1 MPSGSTGRVSAYA
14 VWWIC
19 VELAW
24 WCCARLRRV
33 RTLERSVW
41 TSSCTGTRNRVLW
54 RFLWWSG
61 VVISLA
67 AVLLHSP
74 DACCL
79 SFCPAPGTCLWCEHL
94 VRSAIRR
101 SRGDPCRRLMAT
113 LGKRGCLYSLF
124 ADAIVNT
131 TMFQCQTAVMSPTEY
146 TRYKVMVQMVNV
158 LVWPTYCITRCKDE
172 QCRTLWRHWP
182 SSAGVQPIFRNRTI
196 SWRHWPNC
204 AGGRPSFGITPYHD
218 VTDRVTRCPTDF
230 WHHAIPWRHTVTS
243 LTELCRCPTHFL
255 KTIHFLKSQYTD
267 RVALVSHPTY
277 LVLCQ
282 WWPLDSL
289 SGNLSDWSNLV
300 KAFLIGRC
308 RVCSTTSAIKG

>member
-1 MPSGSTGRVSAYA
+1 MPSGSTGRVSAYV

-19 VELAW
+19 VEVAW

-67 AVLLHSP
+67 AVLLRSP

-94 VRSAIRR
+94 VRSAIRL

-113 LGKRGCLYSLF
+113 LGKRECLYSLF

-131 TMFQCQTAVMSPTEY
+131 IMFFDVSM
-146 TRYKVMVQMVNV
+146 
-158 LVWPTYCITRCKDE
+158 
-172 QCRTLWRHWP
+172 
-182 SSAGVQPIFRNRTI
+182 
-196 SWRHWPNC
+196 PNC
-204 AGGRPSFGITPYHD
+204 GHVTNRVHALQSHGADGECSGMTDLLHHALQGRAMSCPMTSLTEFC
-218 VTDRVTRCPTDF
+218 RCPTDF

-243 LTELCRCPTHFL
+243 WTELCRWPTELWDHAIPWRHWPSYAGAWPIFDITPYHDVITWRHWPNCAGVRPIFWNRSKPTEL
-255 KTIHFLKSQYTD
+255 HRLVTPLIWY
-267 RVALVSHPTY
+267 RVN
-277 LVLCQ
+277 
-282 WWPLDSL
+282 D
-289 SGNLSDWSNLV
+289 GDWIV
-300 KAFLIGRC
+300 
-308 RVCSTTSAIKG
+308 